1 MIRKQ
6 LKNNN
11 RVTSNKGW
19 IITIVVICAIS
30 LLNNNETFGQSSSKT
45 GSPVP
50 ANNQSQIVLSKVA
63 TGNTIITNKT
73 VFVGGFDA
81 DYSITG
87 TPMNIKYSEDLII
100 SSIVED
106 FTKSPTVGY
115 VMVSKSMSNSSD
127 MTGITNPFASNEQIK
142 QKIQGVLSK
151 SIDDAT
157 NSDTDLV
164 EVQCSFGNSLDVFS
178 CSSYPLVK

>member
-6 LKNNN
+6 FKIRK
-11 RVTSNKGW
+11 RVISNKGC
-19 IITIVVICAIS
+19 IMSIVVICAIS
-30 LLNNNETFGQSSSKT
+30 LLNNNETSGQNSSEA
-45 GSPVP
+45 GGPV
-50 ANNQSQIVLSKVA
+50 AASNQSQIVLSKVA
-63 TGNTIITNKT
+63 TANTIITNKT
-73 VFVGGFDA
+73 VFVGGFDT

-87 TPMNIKYSEDLII
+87 TPTNIKYSEDLII

-127 MTGITNPFASNEQIK
+127 MTGITNPFASNEQIN
-142 QKIQGVLSK
+142 QKIQGLLSK
-151 SIDDAT
+151 SIDEST

-178 CSSYPLVK
+178 CSSYPLVR

>member
-1 MIRKQ
+1 M
-6 LKNNN
+6 
-11 RVTSNKGW
+11 S
-19 IITIVVICAIS
+19 IVVICATS
-30 LLNNNETFGQSSSKT
+30 LLNNSEPFAQNSSEKV
-45 GSPVP
+45 SPV
-50 ANNQSQIVLSKVA
+50 AASNQSQIVLSKVT
-63 TGNTIITNKT
+63 TGNTIITKNT

-81 DYSITG
+81 KYNIIG

-115 VMVSKSMSNSSD
+115 VVVSKSMSNSSD

-142 QKIQGVLSK
+142 QKIQGLLSK
-151 SIDDAT
+151 SIDVTT

-178 CSSYPLVK
+178 CSSNPLVR

>member
-1 MIRKQ
+1 M
-6 LKNNN
+6 
-11 RVTSNKGW
+11 S
-19 IITIVVICAIS
+19 IVVICAIS
-30 LLNNNETFGQSSSKT
+30 LLNNSETFAQNSSEK
-45 GSPVP
+45 GSPV
-50 ANNQSQIVLSKVA
+50 AASNQSQIVLSKVA
-63 TGNTIITNKT
+63 TGNTIITNNT

-81 DYSITG
+81 NYNITG

-127 MTGITNPFASNEQIK
+127 KTGITNPFASNEQIK
-142 QKIQGVLSK
+142 QKIQGLLSK
-151 SIDDAT
+151 SIDVAT

-178 CSSYPLVK
+178 CSSNPVVR